1 MRNLFIL
8 ALSAL
13 WLAACSSAT
22 AVNSDLVKAEAACMV
37 FTASG
42 FTNALVQGACLDVS
56 SITPATLAV
65 IEAAIANLPAK

>member
-13 WLAACSSAT
+13 GLAACSAT
-22 AVNSDLVKAEAACMV
+22 TVNSDLVKAEAACMV
-37 FTASG
+37 FNASG

>member
-13 WLAACSSAT
+13 GLAACSTAAINSDVAT
-22 AVNSDLVKAEAACMV
+22 AQAACAV
-37 FTASG
+37 FLASG
-42 FTNALVQGACLDVS
+42 NTNALVQGACLDVS

-65 IEAAIANLPAK
+65 IEAAVANLPAK

>member
-8 ALSAL
+8 TMLALG
-13 WLAACSSAT
+13 LAACSSMT
-22 AVNSDLVKAEAACMV
+22 VNSDIAKAEAACAV

-65 IEAAIANLPAK
+65 IEAAVANLPAK